1 MKNITLTADD
11 HLIEA
16 ARQRASAERTT
27 LNEQF
32 RLWLKSYVAPSGRA
46 DEAMA
51 VIAEIRSRSGTQGR
65 KFSRDEMNERR

>member
-11 HLIEA
+11 YLIEA
-16 ARQRASAERTT
+16 ARARAAAERTT

-32 RLWLKSYVAPSGRA
+32 RAWLKSYAAPADQA

-65 KFSRDEMNERR
+65 KFARDEMNERR